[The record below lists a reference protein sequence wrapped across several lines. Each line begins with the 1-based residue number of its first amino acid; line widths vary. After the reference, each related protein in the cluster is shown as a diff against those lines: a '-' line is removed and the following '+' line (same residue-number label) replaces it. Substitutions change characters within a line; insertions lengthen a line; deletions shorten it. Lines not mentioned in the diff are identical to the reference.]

1 MTHLGGIELSHAAA
15 SRRAR
20 RIVAPKP
27 GAAVGSR
34 QRHASSTAIVAAAI
48 GILAWAVPASGETA
62 VEFYRGKTVRIVVGY
77 GPGSGYDAYARLLE
91 RHIGKHIPGAPEV
104 ITQNMD
110 GAGSMRAANY
120 LYNAAPKD
128 GTMIGTISRSVAP
141 VPIIGGPG
149 SDGAKFDSSKFTWLG
164 SLNNEVS
171 VAAAWHTTGI
181 KTFEDA
187 KVRELLV
194 GATAFGLDD
203 STVFPAVTNTLFGT
217 KFKWVLG
224 YRGGTDLNLAME
236 RGETFGRVGW
246 SWSSIK
252 TVNAEWLRDG
262 KINVLLQLSLN
273 KHPDLPNVPLVM
285 DLARNERERQAL
297 ELIFSRQAMGRPFL
311 APPDLPPERAKALRA
326 AFWAA
331 ANDPALIAEAD
342 RMKLEVNPV
351 SAEDV
356 DALVARM
363 YKAPPDVIDLVK
375 RILPQPE
382 AVTKQGG

>member
-1 MTHLGGIELSHAAA
+1 MTAARLLWTTVIAVSAVLSPAAA
-15 SRRAR
+15 DP
-20 RIVAPKP
+20 VA
-27 GAAVGSR
+27 
-34 QRHASSTAIVAAAI
+34 
-48 GILAWAVPASGETA
+48 
-62 VEFYRGKTVRIVVGY
+62 EFYKGKSVRIVVGY

-91 RHIGKHIPGAPEV
+91 RHLGKHIPGRPEV

-110 GAGSMRAANY
+110 GAGSLRAANF

-128 GTMIGTISRSVAP
+128 GTVVGMVSRSIAP

-149 SDGAKFDSSKFTWLG
+149 SEGAKFDSTKFLWLG

-181 KTFEDA
+181 RTIEDV
-187 KVRELLV
+187 KQRELLV
-194 GATAFGLDD
+194 SATAFGVDD
-203 STVFPAVTNTLFGT
+203 STIFPAVTNTLFGT

-224 YRGGTDLNLAME
+224 YRGGTEMNLAME

-252 TVNAEWLRDG
+252 SINAEWLRDG
-262 KINVLLQLSLN
+262 KINVLLQLSLA

-285 DLARNERERQAL
+285 DMARDDKERQAL

-311 APPDLPPERAKALRA
+311 APPDLPPDRARALQA

-331 ANDPALIAEAD
+331 AADPALLGEAE

-351 SAEDV
+351 SGRDV
-356 DALVARM
+356 AAMVERM
-363 YKAPPDVIDLVK
+363 YKAPPEVIDLVK
-375 RILPQPE
+375 RIVPQPE
-382 AVTKQGG
+382 AGPKKQGG

>member
-1 MTHLGGIELSHAAA
+1 MAWLGGAGTFRAFAA
-15 SRRAR
+15 
-20 RIVAPKP
+20 
-27 GAAVGSR
+27 
-34 QRHASSTAIVAAAI
+34 AAAI
-48 GILAWAVPASGETA
+48 FALADPAAAETVA
-62 VEFYRGKTVRIVVGY
+62 EFYRGKTVRIIVGY

-91 RHIGKHIPGAPEV
+91 RHIAKHIPGTPEV

-128 GTMIGTISRSVAP
+128 GTAFGLISRSVAP

-181 KTFEDA
+181 KTIEDA
-187 KVRELLV
+187 KERELLI

-203 STVFPAVTNTLFGT
+203 STVFPAVTNALFGT

-252 TVNAEWLRDG
+252 TVNAEWLRDN
-262 KINVLLQLSLN
+262 KINVLLQLSLA

-285 DLARNERERQAL
+285 DLARNERERRAL

-331 ANDPALIAEAD
+331 ANDPALMAEAD

-382 AVTKQGG
+382 SGTKQGG